1 MDPMSQ
7 IVLGVGGGV
16 AAYKS
21 ALLLRALTE
30 SGHDV
35 RVVPTASA
43 LRFVGA
49 ATFEALSG
57 NPVSTEVWDD
67 VPEVAHVRIGQTADL
82 VLVNP
87 ATADLLARAAA
98 GRADDLLTATLLTA
112 HCPVVFVPA
121 MHTEMWQ
128 HPATQDNVATLR
140 RRGAVVLPPAVGRL
154 TGPDSGPGRL
164 PEPADVAALAELV
177 LSAGAGALA
186 HDLSGRRVVI
196 SAGGT
201 REPLDPVRFLGNR
214 SSGLQG
220 WALARVA
227 AARGAEVVLVAAN
240 VELPAPFGVRV
251 VAVESAE
258 ELRLGM
264 HSESS
269 GGETGRPA
277 DVVVMAAAV
286 ADFRPTTVAGSK
298 LKKGGTTEPSS
309 LELVRNPDVLVELVG
324 ARPAGQLVVGF
335 AAETGD
341 AEGDVLTH
349 ARAKLARKGVDLLV
363 VNDVSAGRV
372 FGRSENEVTVLA
384 ADGTTTAV
392 PAGRKD
398 AVAAAIWD
406 VVADRVAR
414 QP

>member
-1 MDPMSQ
+1 MSSMAR

-21 ALLLRALTE
+21 VLLLRALTE
-30 SGHDV
+30 AGHDV

-121 MHTEMWQ
+121 MHTEMWL

-164 PEPADVAALAELV
+164 PEPPDVAALAEVV
-177 LSAGAGALA
+177 LTSGAGALRQ
-186 HDLSGRRVVI
+186 DLTGRRVVI

-240 VELPAPFGVRV
+240 VEVPAPFGVRV
-251 VAVESAE
+251 VPVESAE
-258 ELRLGM
+258 QLRTAM
-264 HSESS
+264 HAESA
-269 GGETGRPA
+269 GADDRPA

-286 ADFRPTTVAGSK
+286 ADFRPATVADTK
-298 LKKGGTTEPSS
+298 LKKGSAGEPTAV
-309 LELVRNPDVLVELVG
+309 ELVRNPDVLVELVA
-324 ARPAGQLVVGF
+324 ARPAGQCVVGF

-372 FGRSENEVTVLA
+372 FGRADNEVTVLA
-384 ADGTTTAV
+384 ADGSVAPV
-392 PAGRKD
+392 PTGRKD
-398 AVAAAIWD
+398 AVAAGIWD
-406 VVADRVAR
+406 AVTAVLAPTA
-414 QP
+414 